1 MRLGRTR
8 LDGRPRRSLFLLP
21 LVLLGLLALASPAQA
36 AFGLDGLVA
45 SPADTDAGVHSD
57 FHTHLDVTTPADGLR
72 DLTVSLPPGLSGNPQ
87 SVPKC
92 SVDDLNADNCPEASQ
107 IGTTSADITA
117 SSLIPLTIDGS
128 VYNVAPNPGEPARL
142 GIVLRPPDPS
152 GLLLPPIVQQVEV
165 KLRPDF
171 GLDTILTD
179 LPQNAQVL
187 SLLPVPIAINAV
199 DLDLDAAFMRNPTS
213 CGTQT
218 TEFSARSWAMA
229 ADDAP
234 VTGSTTFESTN
245 CGAQA
250 YQPNA
255 SLDINGNGSQL
266 VKDARPTVTSVITQ
280 TATEANNERAA
291 VLLPGAIGIDVG
303 RLENTCPPA
312 DFQAGSC
319 AAETQVGNATAVS
332 PLLDSD
338 LTGAVYLITSTGLP
352 QVGVDLQGTLPLKIF
367 GSTAVRESRLE
378 TIFEGLPDLPL
389 SRFELTFPGG
399 ANGLLKVVGDVCAES
414 STFGVDFTSQAGQK
428 VSRTLPTTETGCPG
442 GGGGPGGGGPGD
454 GAGST
459 RPQARI
465 KVSGAKKHRPRVS
478 IRVKSGG
485 TSMSAVKV
493 KLPRQ
498 LKLRRGAARRIV
510 VKAEGKRIRG
520 KKKLVAKGRVLK
532 VSGLPKAG
540 SDVLTVHVRPAAIKS
555 PRKARKGKKLTF
567 VVRVAR
573 PGQKAVSLKV
583 RTRVKR

>member
-1 MRLGRTR
+1 MRLGPVRTNE
-8 LDGRPRRSLFLLP
+8 RPPRSLFLLP
-21 LVLLGLLALASPAQA
+21 LVLLGLFAFASPAQA

-45 SPADTDAGVHSD
+45 SPSDTDAGVHSD
-57 FHTHLDVTTPADGLR
+57 FHTHLDVTTPGDQLR

-92 SVDDLNADNCPEASQ
+92 PVADLNADNCPDASQ
-107 IGTTSADITA
+107 IGTTSADVTA

-128 VYNVAPNPGEPARL
+128 VYNVEPNPGEPARL
-142 GIVLRPPDPS
+142 GIVLRPPDPTA
-152 GLLLPPIVQQVEV
+152 LLLPPIVQQVEV

-187 SLLPVPIAINAV
+187 SLLPVPIAINSV

-213 CGTQT
+213 CGTKT

-280 TATEANNERAA
+280 AAGEANNERAA
-291 VLLPGAIGIDVG
+291 VLLPAAIGIDVG
-303 RLENTCPPA
+303 RLDHTCPPA

-319 AAETQVGNATAVS
+319 TAETKVGTAKAVS

-338 LTGAVYLITSTGLP
+338 LTGAVYLITATGLP
-352 QVGVDLQGTLPLKIF
+352 QVGVDLRGTLPLKIF

-399 ANGLLKVVGDVCAES
+399 PNGLLKVVGDVCADS

-428 VSRTLPTTETGCPG
+428 LSRTLPTSETGCPG
-442 GGGGPGGGGPGD
+442 GNGGPGGGPGD

-485 TSMSAVKV
+485 TSMSAVRV

-498 LKLRRGAARRIV
+498 LKLRRAAARHIV
-510 VKAEGKRIRG
+510 VKAGGKRIRG
-520 KKKLVAKGRVLK
+520 KKKLVAKGRTLK
-532 VSGLPKAG
+532 VRGLPKSG
-540 SDVLTVHVRPAAIKS
+540 SGVVTMAIRPAAIRS
-555 PRKARKGKKLTF
+555 PRKVRKGKKMAFT
-567 VVRVAR
+567 VKVSR
-573 PGQKAVSLKV
+573 PGQTPVSLKV
-583 RTRVKR
+583 RTRAKK